1 MGRWWSGVVVQGC
14 RGGVVLGGGVEGWS
28 GAVVQGWSGAEVAV
42 LGQVAYDDACDIGLR
57 GAGLRH
63 A

>member
-1 MGRWWSGVVVQGC
+1 MVVQGC

>member
-1 MGRWWSGVVVQGC
+1 MEWGGGGVGWWC
-14 RGGVVLGGGVEGWS
+14 RGAGVEWCWVEGWS